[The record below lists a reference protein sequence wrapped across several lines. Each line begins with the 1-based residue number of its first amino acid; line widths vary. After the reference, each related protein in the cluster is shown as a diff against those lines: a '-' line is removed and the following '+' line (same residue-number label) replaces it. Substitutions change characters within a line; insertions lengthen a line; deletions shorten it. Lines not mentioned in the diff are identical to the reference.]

1 MLKKLIAA
9 AFLFYAGIV
18 AAVDINKAS
27 HADLTA
33 IKGIGPATASR
44 ILDARQQGAFKSWD
58 DLIARVS
65 GIADNKA
72 SQMSAQGMTVNG
84 QAFKQTGKSVTQSKP
99 GNEKSVKPAQTASKK
114 QEKR

>member
-1 MLKKLIAA
+1 MLKRLIAA
-9 AFLFYAGIV
+9 AFLFYASFV

-33 IKGIGPATASR
+33 VKGIGPATASR

-72 SQMSAQGMTVNG
+72 SQLSAQGITVNG
-84 QAFKQTGKSVTQSKP
+84 QAFKQTSKP
-99 GNEKSVKPAQTASKK
+99 VIQPKAGSEKSTKPSQTASKK